1 MQFHLNPSAEYDSD
15 VKLKSHHLPCFSEKH
30 LISTHPEG
38 WKILGEVSAKKA
50 KNPKGTL
57 KVGNEQ
63 FDVVPEGSHSRLL
76 WRRSGYLQADDDS
89 YVVILKSRAGFFL
102 ILLLLLAAILFFL
115 LGRPQGDTG
124 PVIGPAPDN
133 DGPVVINPDH
143 PLPPEDENAEPIED
157 DDTEKG
163 TAQDGGGSVSMIYSL
178 ESAIDLSSGE
188 IAIYFKNPNASTHD
202 VTVDMYIVSGGEE
215 YLIAQSG
222 ILKAGYGL
230 EKLTLLDGGPIL
242 SEGIYGGLFRL
253 HCYDPL
259 TGEQAMLVPEI
270 VGLNITVTE

>member
-1 MQFHLNPSAEYDSD
+1 
-15 VKLKSHHLPCFSEKH
+15 
-30 LISTHPEG
+30 
-38 WKILGEVSAKKA
+38 
-50 KNPKGTL
+50 
-57 KVGNEQ
+57 
-63 FDVVPEGSHSRLL
+63 VV
-76 WRRSGYLQADDDS
+76 
-89 YVVILKSRAGFFL
+89 LKSRAAFL
-102 ILLLLLAAILFFL
+102 IILFLLLALICLLLLLKPAPYSDPI
-115 LGRPQGDTG
+115 
-124 PVIGPAPDN
+124 IGPAPN

-157 DDTEKG
+157 DDSKKG
-163 TAQDGGGSVSMIYSL
+163 EAEDGGGSVSMIYAL

-188 IAIYFKNPNASTHD
+188 ITIYFKNPNASTHD

-230 EKLTLLDGGPIL
+230 EKLTLLSDGPIL

-270 VGLNITVTE
+270 VGLNITVTK